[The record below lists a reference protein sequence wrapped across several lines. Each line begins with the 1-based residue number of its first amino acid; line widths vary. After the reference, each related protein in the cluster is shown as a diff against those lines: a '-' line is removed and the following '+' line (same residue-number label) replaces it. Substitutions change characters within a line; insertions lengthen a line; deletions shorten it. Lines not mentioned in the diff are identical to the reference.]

1 MRLVGK
7 ILKSF
12 FNDDCFGMSANI
24 AFCAILAIVPL
35 TMIMVSI
42 AGYFLGSSNDIFQAI
57 VNGFGQA
64 LPVGK
69 DEFVANLKTV
79 MDQRSSLGIVGI
91 VFLVFIAT
99 ILLSSIEHAFDVIF
113 RSVKKRNFFHSRLV
127 GIALIFGITLLFF
140 IPTMVRVLDGLLNRY
155 GFTFPL
161 GELLTTDVFFFIGAF
176 LVFVLGSVVIPN
188 DKVLARYAAIGG
200 IFFALGIGLAKVIFR
215 WYMEIAISRY
225 NLIYGS
231 FTAAVLYVIWTY
243 YLAVVLLLSAEVV
256 AQIQL
261 WRRGSTDITTNGSII
276 NE

>member
-1 MRLVGK
+1 MRLIGR

-12 FNDDCFGMSANI
+12 FNDDCFSLSANI
-24 AFCAILAIVPL
+24 AFCAVLAIVPL

-42 AGYFLGSSNDIFQAI
+42 AGYFLGSSMEIFQEI
-57 VNGFGQA
+57 VNGIGNA
-64 LPVGK
+64 LPVGR

-99 ILLSSIEHAFDVIF
+99 ILVGSIEHAFDTIF
-113 RSVKKRNFFHSRLV
+113 RTVKRRNFFHSRLV
-127 GIALIFGITLLFF
+127 GIGLIFLISLLFF
-140 IPTMVRVLDGLLNRY
+140 IPTMIRILEGLLNRY
-155 GFTFPL
+155 GFIFPF
-161 GELLTTDVFFFIGAF
+161 GGIFRTDIFFFLGAF
-176 LVFVLGSVVIPN
+176 LVFVMGSVVIPN
-188 DKVLARYAAIGG
+188 EKVYARYAAIGG
-200 IFFALGIGLAKVIFR
+200 IVFSVGIGVAKLIFR
-215 WYMEIAISRY
+215 WYMDVAITRY

-231 FTAAVLYVIWTY
+231 FSAAVLYIIWTY

-261 WRRGSTDITTNGSII
+261 WRRGPTEITTTGSIT